1 MQRFRFVSV
10 QIVHDQDYLFSIL
23 IVLGYIFYKIRPV
36 WNFPVFS
43 YFHHSLPNQWLTCH
57 KNITCSLAFIFIINL
72 FQSAKYCEELE
83 LSLLQSA
90 SVAIHPYKPQKK
102 HNYRDAYK
110 YLEHFPYEPQKK
122 RYVLAVSPSLSFSK
136 A

>member
-1 MQRFRFVSV
+1 MFSQLRVQELILIQIYPKGLCLFRRKSFMQRFRFVSI

-23 IVLGYIFYKIRPV
+23 IVLCYIFYKIRPV

-90 SVAIHPYKPQKK
+90 SVAIHPYKPQEK
-102 HNYRDAYK
+102 HNYRDG
-110 YLEHFPYEPQKK
+110 L
-122 RYVLAVSPSLSFSK
+122 
-136 A
+136 